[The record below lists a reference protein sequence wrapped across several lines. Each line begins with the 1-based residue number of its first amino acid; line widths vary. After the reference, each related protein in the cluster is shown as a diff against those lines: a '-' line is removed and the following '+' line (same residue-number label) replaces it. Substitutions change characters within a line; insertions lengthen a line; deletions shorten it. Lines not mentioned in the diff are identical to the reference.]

1 MKQNNLWIAALALGI
16 TLSAHGQQ
24 SGGGI
29 SPTMLQQIKQSY
41 QGTPTDKAIRNAI
54 TNNDINK
61 LAVNGESKNNLD
73 TYFSNKVES
82 KGISN
87 QRSSGRCWLFTGLNV
102 FRAPP
107 HPKNNHQQFQNSQKY
122 SIYKNQ

>member
-1 MKQNNLWIAALALGI
+1 MKQKNLWIAALALGI

-61 LAVNGESKNNLD
+61 LAVNGESKNNYKFFYCPD
-73 TYFSNKVES
+73 PS
-82 KGISN
+82 I
-87 QRSSGRCWLFTGLNV
+87 RRH
-102 FRAPP
+102 RP
-107 HPKNNHQQFQNSQKY
+107 HPHSKQSVLPAT
-122 SIYKNQ
+122 SSA